1 MGLKLARR
9 LRLAIAYI
17 FAVTLA
23 VTLTLP
29 LAWMLLTSIKP
40 VALTFALPPAWIFPP
55 TLQHY
60 VAVLQRPGFLR
71 VLSNTVIVSL
81 VSTIITMSFGSLAAY
96 SMARFRTGGRRLLY
110 TTLIARVL
118 PPVVLGLP
126 FFVLFY
132 RLGLT
137 DTLIGLIITFGTF
150 ALPTV
155 IWIMI
160 PFFEEIPRELE
171 EAAMVDGC
179 SRLAAMWRVT
189 FPLARSGFVVT
200 TLLTFMGA
208 WNQFFFALV
217 LASSKAKTLPLE
229 ASSFISDYAVE
240 WGPVSAMGAILIIP
254 PILAVFLLQKRLIR
268 GLALGGVKG

>member
-1 MGLKLARR
+1 MSLRAGRR
-9 LRLAIAYI
+9 LHLALAYVC
-17 FAVTLA
+17 AVTLA
-23 VTLTLP
+23 VVLTLP
-29 LAWMLLTSIKP
+29 LVWMLLTSLKP
-40 VALTFALPPAWIFPP
+40 AALTFALPPVWVFNPS
-55 TLQHY
+55 LQHY
-60 VAVLQRPGFLR
+60 FAVLQRPDFVR
-71 VLSNTVIVSL
+71 ILSNTLIVST
-81 VSTIITMSFGSLAAY
+81 VSTAVTLVFGALAAY
-96 SMARFRTGGRRLLY
+96 SMARFQTGGRRLLY

-126 FFVLFY
+126 FFVLFN

-137 DTLIGLIITFGTF
+137 DTLNGLIVTYGTF

-179 SRLAAMWRVT
+179 SRLAAMWHVT
-189 FPLARSGFVVT
+189 FPLARAGFVVT
-200 TLLTFMGA
+200 TVLTFMGA

-229 ASSFISDYAVE
+229 ASAFISDYAVE
-240 WGPVSAMGAILIIP
+240 WGPVSAMACILIIP
-254 PILAVFLLQKRLIR
+254 PVLVVFLLQSRLTR
-268 GLALGGVKG
+268 GLSLGGVKG

>member
-1 MGLKLARR
+1 MC
-9 LRLAIAYI
+9 AI
-17 FAVTLA
+17 TLA
-23 VTLTLP
+23 VVLTLP
-29 LAWMLLTSIKP
+29 PVWMLLTSLKP
-40 VALTFALPPAWIFPP
+40 VALTFALPPVWVFSP

-60 VAVLQRPGFLR
+60 LTVLQRPGF
-71 VLSNTVIVSL
+71 VQILSNTVV
-81 VSTIITMSFGSLAAY
+81 VSTVSTAVTLAFGSLAAY
-96 SMARFRTGGRRLLY
+96 SMARFQTGGRQLLY

-126 FFVLFY
+126 FFVLFN

-137 DTLIGLIITFGTF
+137 DTLNGLIVTYGTF

-189 FPLARSGFVVT
+189 FPLARPGFVVT
-200 TLLTFMGA
+200 TVLTFMGA

-240 WGPVSAMGAILIIP
+240 WGPVSAMACILIIP
-254 PILAVFLLQKRLIR
+254 PVLVVFFLQSRLTR
-268 GLALGGVKG
+268 GLSLGGVKG